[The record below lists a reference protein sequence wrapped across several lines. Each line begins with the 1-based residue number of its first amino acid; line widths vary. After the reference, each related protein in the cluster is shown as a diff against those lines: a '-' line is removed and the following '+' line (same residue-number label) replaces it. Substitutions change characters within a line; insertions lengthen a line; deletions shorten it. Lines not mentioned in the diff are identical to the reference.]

1 MGSARAH
8 LQRAIMSTTLEGK
21 LIVQAADF
29 NSAEPV
35 RARFELTNHGDV
47 DLYVLKWY
55 TPLEGLNSDCLK
67 VVRNGTEK
75 VPYDGPKK
83 KRGQPRPED
92 YVLVPA
98 GGTVTAEVNV
108 SESYA
113 VSTPASYE
121 VELNIPALERL
132 PAAER
137 GLEGASAA
145 LEARAPETQP
155 VATGSAT
162 GFEVRAGAGR
172 VLTRGEAARQRSQ
185 PDARERESEGPLGA
199 AALAAGPLPPIID
212 GGSDH
217 EPRSIK
223 HAHANA
229 FVLVEGAIADLD
241 DQAKYEK
248 WFGAPTTARVEKVK
262 SAYTKIRNRM
272 RRARFTYRVGGPE
285 CTDSDF
291 AYTYDEAQE
300 IILCKLFWDAPAQ
313 GFSSKAGTI
322 VHEHSHSD
330 ALTSDVKQG
339 YGMENARR
347 LASERPGKAVRNAD
361 NYEFFAES

>member
-1 MGSARAH
+1 
-8 LQRAIMSTTLEGK
+8 MSTTLEGK
-21 LIVQAADF
+21 LIVEATDF

-67 VVRNGTEK
+67 VTRNGTEK

-113 VSTPASYE
+113 VSMPASYE
-121 VELNIPALERL
+121 IELNIQALERL
-132 PAAER
+132 PALER
-137 GLEGASAA
+137 GPQGAGAA
-145 LEARAPETQP
+145 LEASAAETQP
-155 VATGSAT
+155 VTGSGT

-185 PDARERESEGPLGA
+185 PEASENEIAEALGA
-199 AALAAGPLPPIID
+199 AELAVGPLPPIID
-212 GGSDH
+212 GGSGHQPMSVERAH
-217 EPRSIK
+217 E
-223 HAHANA
+223 NG
-229 FVLVEGAIADLD
+229 FELVEGAIADLD
-241 DQAKYEK
+241 NQAKYKK
-248 WFGAPTTARVEKVK
+248 WFGTPTAARAERVK
-262 SAYTKIRNRM
+262 SVYTKIRSRM
-272 RRARFTYRVGGPE
+272 RRARFTYHVGGSE
-285 CTDSDF
+285 CAPSDF
-291 AYTYDEAQE
+291 AYTYDDAQE
-300 IILCKLFWDAPAQ
+300 IWLCDLFFEAPAQ
-313 GFSSKAGTI
+313 GFSSKAGTL

-330 ALTSDVKQG
+330 ARTHDVEHG
-339 YGMENARR
+339 YGVENARR
-347 LASERPGKAVRNAD
+347 LASESPGQAVRNAD